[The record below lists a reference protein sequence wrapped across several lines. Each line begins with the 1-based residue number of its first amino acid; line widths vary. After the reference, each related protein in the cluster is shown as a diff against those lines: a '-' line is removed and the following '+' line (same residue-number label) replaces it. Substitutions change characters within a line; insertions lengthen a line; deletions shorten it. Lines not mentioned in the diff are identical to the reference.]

1 MANEISLE
9 LREKVKNFAL
19 EAVKEADDEIELVDV
34 AFFKQY
40 GKLTVEA
47 LLWKKSGIDLNDCE
61 KVHRA
66 IDEPLDDLNPTGDTP
81 YILSVS
87 SPGLDRP
94 VKNQYDFIRNKG
106 KDVEVKLYKKLDGK
120 KSFVG
125 KLTGFDDDEVKIEI
139 LGQEKTFKK
148 DMVAAVCPVIEF

>member
-1 MANEISLE
+1 MASKVCEDVQKLIRPIVEDLGYFIVDIEYSKKFDGMNLEITID
-9 LREKVKNFAL
+9 
-19 EAVKEADDEIELVDV
+19 KEGGVD
-34 AFFKQY
+34 
-40 GKLTVEA
+40 
-47 LLWKKSGIDLNDCE
+47 IDDCE

-66 IDEPLDDLNPTGDTP
+66 IDEPLDELNPTSDTP

-106 KDVEVKLYKKLDGK
+106 KDVEVKLFKKLDGK

-125 KLTGFDDDEVKIEI
+125 KLTAFDDDEVKIEV

-148 DMVAAVCPVIEF
+148 DLVAAVCPVIEF